1 MLFGRRID
9 GVRTYA
15 DGVLTSTDGPALRL
29 RVASEFTYLGHFAF
43 DLGGIARVERHVF
56 AGVTDRTVRR
66 LIVVHFEEFPPG
78 SVDVYRYAPHDG
90 RILGDAT
97 YGRSASLLSVGAE
110 RNAAPKAEMA
120 RTDAFIRGKGL
131 SLPDRHAVARYA
143 RIVGAERRRELL
155 LFYHECDGAL
165 TGILERAERAFEL
178 MVGPVQSVQ

>member
-1 MLFGRRID
+1 MLFGRGID

-29 RVASEFTYLGHFAF
+29 RVASDFTYLGHFAF
-43 DLGGIARVERHVF
+43 DLGGIAHVERHVF
-56 AGVTDRTVRR
+56 AEVTDRTVRR
-66 LIVVHFEEFPPG
+66 LIVVHFEEFLPG
-78 SVDVYRYAPHDG
+78 AVDAYRYALHDG

-97 YGRSASLLSVGAE
+97 YGRSASRLSVGAE

-120 RTDAFIRGKGL
+120 RTDAFTR
-131 SLPDRHAVARYA
+131 
-143 RIVGAERRRELL
+143 

-165 TGILERAERAFEL
+165 AGILERAERAFEL